1 MKIRNKNGDEKA
13 VIQKNDFPL
22 YSEVE
27 TEHGTRWYKTIMT
40 NQQKICTVS
49 ATEQEIKLINYLK
62 DESNHKKS

>member
-1 MKIRNKNGDEKA
+1 MKIINKNGDEKA
-13 VIQKNDFPL
+13 VIPKSEFPL
-22 YSEVE
+22 YNGVE